1 MFHMELLLTGTL
13 LCVGL
18 KHISGDPKIVL
29 CNIWMAPK
37 GRMAL
42 PNWMNF
48 RKQSEQPSTPP
59 HFRNI
64 MVQFFYNGY
73 GRIYG
78 KRCEGQIV

>member
-48 RKQSEQPSTPP
+48 RKKSERPSTPLI
-59 HFRNI
+59 FGVLWCNFFI
-64 MVQFFYNGY
+64 MDMVEYME
-73 GRIYG
+73 RSARAI
-78 KRCEGQIV
+78 